1 MNKLTLY
8 FLLFAMTIAS
18 VACDDHNVPKESN
31 THLVPEFSIAMPDAW
46 TSLEPQVHN
55 EKVEAKNITTGR
67 VLQFASLQDVKLL
80 VGLYDFTYSAD
91 VKIKGDTT
99 MHHVVAFK
107 PAVELTT
114 SNTKVELQAFENIE
128 NDDFII
134 QEVFFTGTLRP
145 SGRQYHGDDYVMIY
159 NNTDHVLYADGLTLL
174 ESYFTTVQKFN
185 YRPNII
191 DTAMTVAAIYTIPG
205 SGRDHPVKQGESLRL
220 VDTGIDHRV
229 ANPNSF
235 DLSDADFEWFDESQ
249 VPAHLDIDGPT
260 VPNLDRWHCYT
271 KSFFVL
277 HNRGFKAWALARIP
291 IPKEQYLSNYRYTFN
306 YEIVVPAGTYPM
318 EQTKYYVPNKWIV
331 DAVNGSVEARYVWS
345 VTAPSLD
352 RGWTYCGKIDGDK
365 TRYFH
370 SVRRKMLYLKDG
382 RPVLQ
387 DTNNSCADFN
397 PYCIAS
403 EIEKQGTALDKSGT
417 KCTTLTWDGVI
428 PKK

>member
-1 MNKLTLY
+1 M
-8 FLLFAMTIAS
+8 
-18 VACDDHNVPKESN
+18 
-31 THLVPEFSIAMPDAW
+31 
-46 TSLEPQVHN
+46 
-55 EKVEAKNITTGR
+55 EAKNITTGR

-205 SGRDHPVKQGESLRL
+205 SGRDHPVKPGESLRI
-220 VDTGIDHRV
+220 VDTGIDHRGLMSRKCPPISTLM
-229 ANPNSF
+229 AP
-235 DLSDADFEWFDESQ
+235 
-249 VPAHLDIDGPT
+249 PCPT
-260 VPNLDRWHCYT
+260 SIVGTATPSRFLCST
-271 KSFFVL
+271 
-277 HNRGFKAWALARIP
+277 
-291 IPKEQYLSNYRYTFN
+291 
-306 YEIVVPAGTYPM
+306 IVVSRLGHWHAFPFP
-318 EQTKYYVPNKWIV
+318 K
-331 DAVNGSVEARYVWS
+331 
-345 VTAPSLD
+345 
-352 RGWTYCGKIDGDK
+352 
-365 TRYFH
+365 
-370 SVRRKMLYLKDG
+370 
-382 RPVLQ
+382 
-387 DTNNSCADFN
+387 NN
-397 PYCIAS
+397 I
-403 EIEKQGTALDKSGT
+403 
-417 KCTTLTWDGVI
+417 
-428 PKK
+428 